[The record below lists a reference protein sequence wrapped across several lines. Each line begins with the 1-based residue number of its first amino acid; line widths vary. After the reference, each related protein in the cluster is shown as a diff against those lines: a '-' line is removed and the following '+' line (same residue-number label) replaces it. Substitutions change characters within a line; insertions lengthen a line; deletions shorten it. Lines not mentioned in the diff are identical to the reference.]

1 MSQFSY
7 ATVTTV
13 TPDRHHWILLDDPV
27 ILSLYATQSA
37 HTHPWTYEDTLVL
50 RARPHPHTVTHGYTC
65 VPLHA
70 YAYCLATYC
79 LSPQPHPRFT
89 LRSLLPRF
97 PVTRQLGFLPN
108 GTNLRA
114 QHYSFIHLLIHAC
127 HYYLVIRAV
136 LLSVHI

>member
-1 MSQFSY
+1 MSQFSH

-13 TPDRHHWILLDDPV
+13 TPDRHHQILLDDPV

-37 HTHPWTYEDTLVL
+37 HVHPWTYEDTLVL
-50 RARPHPHTVTHGYTC
+50 QARPHPHMVTHGSTC

-89 LRSLLPRF
+89 LRSLFLASLS
-97 PVTRQLGFLPN
+97 LGNSASFLM
-108 GTNLRA
+108 GQT
-114 QHYSFIHLLIHAC
+114 
-127 HYYLVIRAV
+127 
-136 LLSVHI
+136 SVHSMTHSIHPLTHVVIIT